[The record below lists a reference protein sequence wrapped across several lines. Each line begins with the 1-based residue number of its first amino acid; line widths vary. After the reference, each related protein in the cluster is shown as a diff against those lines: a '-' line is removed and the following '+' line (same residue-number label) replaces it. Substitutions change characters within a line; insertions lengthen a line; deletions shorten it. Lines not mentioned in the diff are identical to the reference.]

1 MVFRSNN
8 QGKED
13 SQRHSLGVA
22 SLHGKGVHGNDRVK
36 DVVVGDARDIRVAVW
51 RRGTETQG
59 KASQFSKVRLTC
71 LVTPFASLEGWERCA
86 SHLSR
91 LRLPLAALVDD
102 AARVSSENTSAL
114 GGVLGVCF
122 AIWET
127 EKAADIFG
135 GSKIQSVIY
144 HFFPASAP
152 PS

>member
-22 SLHGKGVHGNDRVK
+22 SLHGKGVHGNHRVK
-36 DVVVGDARDIRVAVW
+36 DVVVGDAGDIRVAVW

-59 KASQFSKVRLTC
+59 KASQFSKVMLTC
-71 LVTPFASLEGWERCA
+71 LVTPFASLEGWERRA

-91 LRLPLAALVDD
+91 LRLPIAALVDD

-122 AIWET
+122 AWET

-135 GSKIQSVIY
+135 GSKNQSVIY